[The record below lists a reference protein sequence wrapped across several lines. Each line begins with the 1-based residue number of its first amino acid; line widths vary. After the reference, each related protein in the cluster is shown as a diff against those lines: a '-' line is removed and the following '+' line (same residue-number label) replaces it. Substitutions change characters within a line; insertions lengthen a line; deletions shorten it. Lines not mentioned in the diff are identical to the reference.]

1 MYQTG
6 KNGWWKHWDFM
17 ILDVICLQAAYITAF
32 MLRHGMIFPYK
43 WEAYRNMGLMII
55 LLDLCAG
62 FFLEN
67 YKDILRRGYFE
78 ELKKT
83 VLQISVVVLIV
94 FACMFLAKESEIYSR
109 AVFVQMWLLGILI
122 TYAGRWIWK
131 FYLRRKMTDA
141 AHLQKLVVISELE
154 NAENTIRGLEE
165 KEYKDFYVSGIIL
178 LDNKETIEKK
188 WNTEVSSDTWAVPA
202 GERKLAGVP
211 VLGYGE
217 TCVEALQQGIIDEVF
232 IDGHRKNEYVKRILS
247 ACEEMGI
254 TTHYNLGK
262 NFKTSGKSI
271 VEEFAGHTVLTS
283 SIKFAD
289 QRQILAKRVM
299 DILGGLV
306 GILLTGVLTLILAPI
321 IYIQSPGPIFF
332 SQKRVGRNGRIFKIY
347 KFRSMYPD
355 AEARKQELMKENKM
369 QGLMFK
375 MDDDP
380 RIIPIGKFI
389 RKTSL
394 DEFPQ
399 FFNVLKGDMSLVGTR
414 PPTLDEYN
422 QYEMHHKVRL
432 AAKPGLTGMWQVSG
446 RSDIVDFEEV
456 VALDKKYIEEWNI
469 GMDLR
474 ILFQTVKVVVTGK
487 GSV

>member
-6 KNGWWKHWDFM
+6 KNSWWKHWDF
-17 ILDVICLQAAYITAF
+17 
-32 MLRHGMIFPYK
+32 
-43 WEAYRNMGLMII
+43 I
-55 LLDLCAG
+55 LLDLLCLQLAYIAAFMIRHGLILPYRWEEYRDMGIIICLVELCVG

-67 YKDILRRGYFE
+67 YRDIVRRGYFQ

-83 VLQISVVVLIV
+83 SLLISTVVVVV
-94 FACMFLAKESEIYSR
+94 FTCLFFTKASAIYSR
-109 AVFVQMWLLGILI
+109 AVFIEMWVIGILL
-122 TYAGRWIWK
+122 TYSVRCLRK
-131 FYLRRKMTDA
+131 LFLRRRMTDQKY
-141 AHLQKLVVISELE
+141 LQKMILVSTADNVEETLLS
-154 NAENTIRGLEE
+154 LEE
-165 KEYKDFYVSGIIL
+165 KKYSEFYVSGIIL
-178 LDNKETIEKK
+178 IDKTEEKAVGGMPVIASGE
-188 WNTEVSSDTWAVPA
+188 NGVEV
-202 GERKLAGVP
+202 
-211 VLGYGE
+211 
-217 TCVEALQQGIIDEVF
+217 LQDSVVDQVF
-232 IDGHRKNEYVKRILS
+232 VDGSRRNPYVKEILS
-247 ACEEMGI
+247 ACNEMGI

-262 NFKTSGKSI
+262 NYRFSGKSI
-271 VEEFAGHTVLTS
+271 VEEFGGHMVLTT

-289 QRQILAKRVM
+289 ARQLFAKRLM
-299 DILGGLV
+299 DIGGGLV
-306 GILLTGVLTLILAPI
+306 GLALTAVLTLILGPI

-332 SQKRVGRNGRIFKIY
+332 SQERVGKNGRKFRIY

-355 AEARKQELMKENKM
+355 AEKRKKELMKENKM

-375 MDDDP
+375 MDNDP

-414 PPTLDEYN
+414 PPTVDEYE
-422 QYEMHHKVRL
+422 QYERHHKVRL
-432 AAKPGLTGMWQVSG
+432 AAKPGLTGLWQVSG

-474 ILFQTVKVVVTGK
+474 ILCQTVKVVVTGK

>member
-6 KNGWWKHWDFM
+6 KNSWWKHWDF
-17 ILDVICLQAAYITAF
+17 
-32 MLRHGMIFPYK
+32 
-43 WEAYRNMGLMII
+43 I
-55 LLDLCAG
+55 LLDLLCLQLAYIAAFMIRHGLILPYRWEEYRDMGIIICLVELCVG

-67 YKDILRRGYFE
+67 YRDIVRRGYFQ

-83 VLQISVVVLIV
+83 SLLISTVVVVV
-94 FACMFLAKESEIYSR
+94 FTCLFFTKASAIYSR
-109 AVFVQMWLLGILI
+109 AVFIEMWVIGILL
-122 TYAGRWIWK
+122 TYSVRCLRK
-131 FYLRRKMTDA
+131 LFLRRRMTDQKY
-141 AHLQKLVVISELE
+141 LQKMILVSTADNVEETLLS
-154 NAENTIRGLEE
+154 LEE
-165 KEYKDFYVSGIIL
+165 KKYSEFYVSGIIL
-178 LDNKETIEKK
+178 IDKTEEKAVGGIPVIASGE
-188 WNTEVSSDTWAVPA
+188 NGVEV
-202 GERKLAGVP
+202 
-211 VLGYGE
+211 
-217 TCVEALQQGIIDEVF
+217 LQDSVVDQVF
-232 IDGHRKNEYVKRILS
+232 VDGSRRNPYVKEILS
-247 ACEEMGI
+247 ACNEMGI

-262 NFKTSGKSI
+262 NYRFSGKSI
-271 VEEFAGHTVLTS
+271 VEEFGGHMVLTT

-289 QRQILAKRVM
+289 ARQLFAKRLM
-299 DILGGLV
+299 DIGGGLV
-306 GILLTGVLTLILAPI
+306 GLALTAVLTLILGPI

-332 SQKRVGRNGRIFKIY
+332 SQERVGKNGRKFRIY

-355 AEARKQELMKENKM
+355 AEKRKKELMKENKM

-375 MDDDP
+375 MDNDP

-414 PPTLDEYN
+414 PPTVDEYE
-422 QYEMHHKVRL
+422 QYERHHKVRL
-432 AAKPGLTGMWQVSG
+432 AAKPGLTGLWQVSG

-474 ILFQTVKVVVTGK
+474 ILCQTVKVVVTGK

>member
-6 KNGWWKHWDFM
+6 KNSWWKHWDF
-17 ILDVICLQAAYITAF
+17 
-32 MLRHGMIFPYK
+32 
-43 WEAYRNMGLMII
+43 I
-55 LLDLCAG
+55 LLDLLCLQLAYIAAFMIRHGLILPYRWEEYRDMGMIICLVELCVG

-67 YKDILRRGYFE
+67 YRDIVRRGYFQ

-83 VLQISVVVLIV
+83 SLLISTVIVVVFTCL
-94 FACMFLAKESEIYSR
+94 FFTKASAIYSR
-109 AVFVQMWLLGILI
+109 AVFIEMWVIGILL
-122 TYAGRWIWK
+122 TYSVRC
-131 FYLRRKMTDA
+131 LRKLSIRKRMTDQKY
-141 AHLQKLVVISELE
+141 LQKMILVSTADNVEQTLIS
-154 NAENTIRGLEE
+154 LEE
-165 KEYKDFYVSGIIL
+165 KKYSEFYVSGIIL
-178 LDNKETIEKK
+178 IDKTEEKAVGGIPVIASGE
-188 WNTEVSSDTWAVPA
+188 NGVEV
-202 GERKLAGVP
+202 
-211 VLGYGE
+211 
-217 TCVEALQQGIIDEVF
+217 LQDSVVDQVF
-232 IDGHRKNEYVKRILS
+232 VDGSRRNPYVKEILS
-247 ACEEMGI
+247 ACNEMGI

-262 NFKTSGKSI
+262 NYRFSGKSI
-271 VEEFAGHTVLTS
+271 VEEFGGHMVLTT

-289 QRQILAKRVM
+289 ARQLFAKRLM
-299 DILGGLV
+299 DIGGGLV
-306 GILLTGVLTLILAPI
+306 GLALTAVLTLILGPI

-332 SQKRVGRNGRIFKIY
+332 SQERVGKNGRKFRIY

-355 AEARKQELMKENKM
+355 AEKRKKELMKENKM

-375 MDDDP
+375 MDNDP

-414 PPTLDEYN
+414 PPTVDEYE
-422 QYEMHHKVRL
+422 QYERHHKVRL
-432 AAKPGLTGMWQVSG
+432 AAKPGLTGLWQVSG

-474 ILFQTVKVVVTGK
+474 ILCQTVKVVVTGK

>member
-6 KNGWWKHWDFM
+6 KNSWWKHWDF
-17 ILDVICLQAAYITAF
+17 
-32 MLRHGMIFPYK
+32 
-43 WEAYRNMGLMII
+43 I
-55 LLDLCAG
+55 LLDLLCLQLAYIAAFMIRHGLILPYRWEEYRDMGIIICLVELCVG

-67 YKDILRRGYFE
+67 YRDIVRRGYFQ

-83 VLQISVVVLIV
+83 SLLISTVVVVV
-94 FACMFLAKESEIYSR
+94 FTCLFFTKASAIYSR
-109 AVFVQMWLLGILI
+109 AVFIEMWVIGILL
-122 TYAGRWIWK
+122 TYSVRCLRK
-131 FYLRRKMTDA
+131 LFLRRRMTDQKY
-141 AHLQKLVVISELE
+141 LQKMILVSTADNVEETLLS
-154 NAENTIRGLEE
+154 LEE
-165 KEYKDFYVSGIIL
+165 KKYSEFYVSGIIL
-178 LDNKETIEKK
+178 IDKTEEKAVGGIPVIASGE
-188 WNTEVSSDTWAVPA
+188 NGVEV
-202 GERKLAGVP
+202 
-211 VLGYGE
+211 
-217 TCVEALQQGIIDEVF
+217 LQDSVVDQVF
-232 IDGHRKNEYVKRILS
+232 VDGSKRNPYVKEILS
-247 ACEEMGI
+247 ACNEMGI

-262 NFKTSGKSI
+262 NYRFSGKSI
-271 VEEFAGHTVLTS
+271 VEEFGGHMVLTT

-289 QRQILAKRVM
+289 ARQLFAKRLM
-299 DILGGLV
+299 DIGGGLV
-306 GILLTGVLTLILAPI
+306 GLALTAVLTLILGPI

-332 SQKRVGRNGRIFKIY
+332 SQERVGKNGRKFRIY

-355 AEARKQELMKENKM
+355 AEKRKKELMKENKM

-375 MDDDP
+375 MDNDP

-414 PPTLDEYN
+414 PPTVDEYE
-422 QYEMHHKVRL
+422 QYERHHKVRL
-432 AAKPGLTGMWQVSG
+432 AAKPGLTGLWQVSG

-474 ILFQTVKVVVTGK
+474 ILCQTVKVVVTGK

>member
-6 KNGWWKHWDFM
+6 KNSWWKHWDF
-17 ILDVICLQAAYITAF
+17 
-32 MLRHGMIFPYK
+32 
-43 WEAYRNMGLMII
+43 I
-55 LLDLCAG
+55 LLDLLCLQLAYIAAFMIRHGLILPYRWEEYRDMGIIICLVELCVG

-67 YKDILRRGYFE
+67 YRDIVRRGYFQ

-83 VLQISVVVLIV
+83 SLLISTVVVVV
-94 FACMFLAKESEIYSR
+94 FTCLFFTKASAIYSR
-109 AVFVQMWLLGILI
+109 AVFIEMWVIGILL
-122 TYAGRWIWK
+122 TYSVRC
-131 FYLRRKMTDA
+131 LRKLSIRKRMTDQKY
-141 AHLQKLVVISELE
+141 LQKMILVSTADNVEQTLIS
-154 NAENTIRGLEE
+154 LEE
-165 KEYKDFYVSGIIL
+165 KKYSEFYVSGIIL
-178 LDNKETIEKK
+178 IDKTEEKAVGGIPVIASGE
-188 WNTEVSSDTWAVPA
+188 NGVEV
-202 GERKLAGVP
+202 
-211 VLGYGE
+211 
-217 TCVEALQQGIIDEVF
+217 LQDSVVDQVF
-232 IDGHRKNEYVKRILS
+232 VDGSRRNPYVKEILS
-247 ACEEMGI
+247 ACNEMGI

-262 NFKTSGKSI
+262 NYRFSGKSI
-271 VEEFAGHTVLTS
+271 VEEFGGHMVLTT

-289 QRQILAKRVM
+289 ARQLFAKRLM
-299 DILGGLV
+299 DIGGGLV
-306 GILLTGVLTLILAPI
+306 GLALTAVLTLILGPI

-332 SQKRVGRNGRIFKIY
+332 SQERVGKNGRKFRIY

-355 AEARKQELMKENKM
+355 AEKRKKELMKENKM

-375 MDDDP
+375 MDNDP

-414 PPTLDEYN
+414 PPTVDEYE
-422 QYEMHHKVRL
+422 QYERHHKVRL
-432 AAKPGLTGMWQVSG
+432 AAKPGLTGLWQVSG

-474 ILFQTVKVVVTGK
+474 ILCQTVKVVVTGK

>member
-6 KNGWWKHWDFM
+6 KNSWWKHWDF
-17 ILDVICLQAAYITAF
+17 
-32 MLRHGMIFPYK
+32 
-43 WEAYRNMGLMII
+43 I
-55 LLDLCAG
+55 LLDLLCLQLAYIAAFMIRHGLILPYRWEEYRDMGIIICLVELCVG

-67 YKDILRRGYFE
+67 YRDIVRRGYFQ

-83 VLQISVVVLIV
+83 SLLISTVVVVV
-94 FACMFLAKESEIYSR
+94 FTCLFFTKASAIYSR
-109 AVFVQMWLLGILI
+109 AVFIEMWVIGILL
-122 TYAGRWIWK
+122 TYSVRC
-131 FYLRRKMTDA
+131 LRKLSIRKRMTDQKY
-141 AHLQKLVVISELE
+141 LQKMILVSTADNVEQTLIS
-154 NAENTIRGLEE
+154 LEE
-165 KEYKDFYVSGIIL
+165 KKYSEFYVSGIIL
-178 LDNKETIEKK
+178 IDKTEEKAVGGIPVIASGE
-188 WNTEVSSDTWAVPA
+188 NGVEV
-202 GERKLAGVP
+202 
-211 VLGYGE
+211 
-217 TCVEALQQGIIDEVF
+217 LQDSVVDQVF
-232 IDGHRKNEYVKRILS
+232 VDGSRRNPYVKEILS
-247 ACEEMGI
+247 ACIEMGI

-262 NFKTSGKSI
+262 NYRFSGKSI
-271 VEEFAGHTVLTS
+271 VEEFGGHMVLTT

-289 QRQILAKRVM
+289 ARQLFAKRLM
-299 DILGGLV
+299 DIGGGLV
-306 GILLTGVLTLILAPI
+306 GLALTAVLTLILGPI

-332 SQKRVGRNGRIFKIY
+332 SQERVGKNGRKFRIY

-355 AEARKQELMKENKM
+355 AEKRKKELMKENKM

-375 MDDDP
+375 MDNDP

-414 PPTLDEYN
+414 PPTVDEYE
-422 QYEMHHKVRL
+422 QYERHHKVRL
-432 AAKPGLTGMWQVSG
+432 AAKPGLTGLWQVSG

-474 ILFQTVKVVVTGK
+474 ILCQTVKVVVTGK

>member
-6 KNGWWKHWDFM
+6 KNSWWKHWDF
-17 ILDVICLQAAYITAF
+17 
-32 MLRHGMIFPYK
+32 
-43 WEAYRNMGLMII
+43 I
-55 LLDLCAG
+55 LLDLLCLQLAYIAAFMIRHGLILPYRWEEYRDMGIIICLVELCVG

-67 YKDILRRGYFE
+67 YRDIVRRGYFQ

-83 VLQISVVVLIV
+83 SLLISTVVVVV
-94 FACMFLAKESEIYSR
+94 FTCLFFTKASAIYSR
-109 AVFVQMWLLGILI
+109 AVFIEMWVIGILL
-122 TYAGRWIWK
+122 TYNVRCLRK
-131 FYLRRKMTDA
+131 LFLRRRMTDQKY
-141 AHLQKLVVISELE
+141 LQKMILVSTADNVGETLLS
-154 NAENTIRGLEE
+154 LEE
-165 KEYKDFYVSGIIL
+165 KKYSEFYVSGIIL
-178 LDNKETIEKK
+178 IDKTEEKAVGGIPVIASGE
-188 WNTEVSSDTWAVPA
+188 NGVEV
-202 GERKLAGVP
+202 
-211 VLGYGE
+211 
-217 TCVEALQQGIIDEVF
+217 LQDSVVDQVF
-232 IDGHRKNEYVKRILS
+232 VDGSRRNPYVKEILS
-247 ACEEMGI
+247 ACNEMGI

-262 NFKTSGKSI
+262 NYRFSGKSI
-271 VEEFAGHTVLTS
+271 VEEFGGHMVLTT

-289 QRQILAKRVM
+289 ARQLFAKRLM
-299 DILGGLV
+299 DIGGGLV
-306 GILLTGVLTLILAPI
+306 GLALTAVLTLILGPI

-332 SQKRVGRNGRIFKIY
+332 SQERVGKNGRKFRIY

-355 AEARKQELMKENKM
+355 AEKRKKELMKENKM

-375 MDDDP
+375 MDNDP

-414 PPTLDEYN
+414 PPTVDEYE
-422 QYEMHHKVRL
+422 QYERHHKVRL
-432 AAKPGLTGMWQVSG
+432 AAKPGLTGLWQVSG

-474 ILFQTVKVVVTGK
+474 ILCQTVKVVVTGK